1 MNFDKWEFHNVIF
14 PVEKGGASS
23 MNFDKWEFH
32 NVIFPVEKGGASR

>member
-1 MNFDKWEFHNVIF
+1 LANPDKREA
-14 PVEKGGASS
+14 KASS